1 MPGSRV
7 SPSGGADFKWHFTG
21 AKGRTVR
28 QINTPRVISPMA
40 ICWNRQPSKGGFFD
54 SSRPLVMMCFGRR
67 RHGTKESAI
76 ISVANLRPH
85 NIHRSFGTATPYFFN
100 LRNQVTQNG
109 QRHPAYR
116 LMPKQPWRMPGL
128 ALRDLRS
135 LDRLGR
141 MRYDAA
147 SLIARDKSL
156 ETAHLDAPYVSQRH
170 GAASGHA
177 IAPHHIH
184 R

>member
-1 MPGSRV
+1 VPGSRV

-109 QRHPAYR
+109 QRHLAYR
-116 LMPKQPWRMPGL
+116 LAAVPQSRDQAWSKVRSAVAGEQYCPASACDKTGSQ
-128 ALRDLRS
+128 ALPVP
-135 LDRLGR
+135 
-141 MRYDAA
+141 AA
-147 SLIARDKSL
+147 AVYSW
-156 ETAHLDAPYVSQRH
+156 H
-170 GAASGHA
+170 G
-177 IAPHHIH
+177 
-184 R
+184 